1 MPQLD
6 KASYFSQIFWL
17 LVIFTTFYAIIIRI
31 YLPRL
36 ARIMKLRQKT
46 LKYGRSLTR
55 NIYKEQEIILD
66 EKPLVRALEEGRNSL
81 IRTVASTNKWYN
93 DTEKQLQATP
103 LRGVNNFYL
112 TSMALSPA
120 QQYTINKRWC
130 ESNGRGAQS
139 SNPSKK

>member
-17 LVIFTTFYAIIIRI
+17 LVIFTSFYALIIRI

-55 NIYKEQEIILD
+55 NIYKEQEGILD
-66 EKPLVRALEEGRNSL
+66 EKPLVRAAEVGRNSL
-81 IRTVASTNKWYN
+81 IRTVASTTKWYN
-93 DTEKQLQATP
+93 ATEKHLQATS
-103 LRGVNNFYL
+103 LKNVNNLYL
-112 TSMALSPA
+112 TSMGMTPA

-130 ESNGRGAQS
+130 EQGAV
-139 SNPSKK
+139 KK